1 MLMSFIIPLYN
12 CATYIERCLDSIYL
26 SHKDESSFEVIV
38 INDGSADDGLQRVLN
53 YSKRHKNLIVRSYEN
68 AGASEA
74 RNRGIELATG
84 DYIWFV
90 DADDSIASE
99 TIVFVVDSL
108 TKNPTIDVLC
118 FNHKTE
124 TTEGTKECLLFKEP
138 RQINGL
144 DYLNLHTSM
153 YLWDKIYKR
162 ATIENIRF
170 LKGIRNTEDWLFN
183 VYVMLQ
189 ASSVKIETFHG
200 YIYNQTNV
208 NSTLSCPSLSSLEK
222 NSNDTLLVHKN
233 LQKLISDQKEDAR
246 VILSS
251 LLNFGVCGHLYAL
264 FVDALPNRYIKEII
278 NSYRQ
283 MGLYPI
289 IPSYNRKGN
298 LFSKL
303 ANFEILFL
311 FVVNIKRILKR
322 PKWAKNIKT

>member
-1 MLMSFIIPLYN
+1 MLISFIIPLYN

-38 INDGSADDGLQRVLN
+38 INDGSADDGLQRVVN

-74 RNRGIELATG
+74 RNRGLELAAG
-84 DYIWFV
+84 DFVWFV
-90 DADDSIASE
+90 DADDSLTSE
-99 TIVFVVDSL
+99 AFVTVVDSL
-108 TKNPTIDVLC
+108 KKNPTIDVLC

-124 TTEGTKECLLFKEP
+124 TSEGTKECLLFKEP

-144 DYLNLHTSM
+144 DYLSLHTSM

-200 YIYNQTNV
+200 YIYNHTNV

-222 NSNDTLLVHKN
+222 NSDDTLLVHKN
-233 LQKLISDQKEDAR
+233 LQRLISDQKED
-246 VILSS
+246 VKVLLSS
-251 LLNFGVCGHLYAL
+251 LLNFGVSGHLYAL
-264 FVDALPNRYIKEII
+264 FVDALPNVYIEKII
-278 NSYRQ
+278 NSYKQ

-289 IPSYNRKGN
+289 VPSYSRKGN
-298 LFSKL
+298 LFARL
-303 ANFEILFL
+303 ANNENLFL
-311 FVVNIKRILKR
+311 LFVTIKRILR
-322 PKWAKNIKT
+322 SPKWTKS